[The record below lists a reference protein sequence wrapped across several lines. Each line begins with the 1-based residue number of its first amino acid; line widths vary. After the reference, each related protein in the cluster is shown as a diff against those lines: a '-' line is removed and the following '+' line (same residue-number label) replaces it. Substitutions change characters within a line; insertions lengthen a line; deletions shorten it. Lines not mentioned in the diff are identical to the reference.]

1 MGEPFKKQHMDK
13 ITKLRLLCLKWVF
26 LLEGYGNYD
35 QYSHHAQESIERVL
49 RLDNK
54 HPDQWKDQECI
65 DFMTQ
70 IIENGE
76 QNCLYI
82 PSEPNGKRI
91 NGHVPGSANVQG

>member
-1 MGEPFKKQHMDK
+1 MDK

-35 QYSHHAQESIERVL
+35 EWKLVGHLVENNLKQEY
-49 RLDNK
+49 K
-54 HPDQWKDQECI
+54 HPNQWTDQECI

-70 IIENGE
+70 IIEDGE

-82 PSEPNGKRI
+82 PSEPNGKRV
-91 NGHVPGSANVQG
+91 NGHVPGSASLQG